1 MQEIP
6 TDSLEMTPRL
16 QQPIRALGC
25 SLETHHRQVNNARSA
40 EHVRL
45 VSEVSE
51 DTKAADRSSTFS
63 PVELHNPS
71 SSHPPLDPVY
81 FSVVRIHVSGE
92 IQRECL

>member
-25 SLETHHRQVNNARSA
+25 SLETQHIQVNNARSA

-45 VSEVSE
+45 VSS
-51 DTKAADRSSTFS
+51 F
-63 PVELHNPS
+63 
-71 SSHPPLDPVY
+71 
-81 FSVVRIHVSGE
+81 
-92 IQRECL
+92 C